1 MCRPVLLA
9 QILAG
14 VVSVVLPISAAADQS
29 CGGPKTPCETANGSY
44 HIVVPD
50 RPGPHPVMMFLHG
63 AGGQGSSLVRP
74 SGTSKQAVERGYAYI
89 APNGLIRP
97 GRNRPGWSFH
107 PDFPGQ
113 RDEAAFL
120 QEVMNDA
127 ATRFNIDRD
136 HSILAGF
143 SIGGSL
149 VSYIACATPGAF
161 GAYAPMSGS
170 FWRPHPSGCVGPV
183 RLLHT
188 HGWRDQVV
196 PLEGRLIRQIAG
208 RDFAQGD
215 VFHAMT
221 LWRAANGCDNYRA
234 DRFQTDGD
242 FWRRIWTD
250 CTPGT
255 ALELALFDG
264 GHGVP
269 AGWGDMVFDW
279 LEGLEKTTR

>member
-1 MCRPVLLA
+1 MRRMLFSSCV
-9 QILAG
+9 LAG
-14 VVSVVLPISAAADQS
+14 VLALYLPFSAGAGEACGRADA
-29 CGGPKTPCETANGSY
+29 PCETAHGTY
-44 HIVVPD
+44 HIVLPEGS
-50 RPGPHPVMMFLHG
+50 GPHPVMMFLHG
-63 AGGQGSSLVRP
+63 AGGKGSSLVRP
-74 SGTSKQAVERGYAYI
+74 SGTSKQAVARGYAYI

-120 QEVMNDA
+120 QEVMSDA
-127 ATRFNIDRD
+127 TARFNIDRD
-136 HSILAGF
+136 HSILVGF

-149 VSYIACATPGAF
+149 ASYVACTTPDAF
-161 GAYAPMSGS
+161 SAYAPVSGS
-170 FWRPHPSGCVGPV
+170 FWRPHPTGCAGPV

-221 LWRAANGCDNYRA
+221 LWRAANDCDNFRA
-234 DRFQTDGD
+234 DQFKTDGE
-242 FWRRIWTD
+242 FWRRIWVE
-250 CTPGT
+250 CAPGT

-264 GHGVP
+264 GHGMP
-269 AGWGDMVFDW
+269 AGWADMVFDW
-279 LEGLEKTTR
+279 LDGLNDSTN

>member
-1 MCRPVLLA
+1 MRH
-9 QILAG
+9 
-14 VVSVVLPISAAADQS
+14 VSVLGQIFGWMLALCLPGHAAAQPS
-29 CGGPKTPCETANGSY
+29 CGDLEMPCETAQGSY
-44 HIVVPD
+44 HIVLPEG
-50 RPGPHPVMMFLHG
+50 PGPHPVMMFLHG
-63 AGGQGSSLVRP
+63 AGGQGASLVRP
-74 SGTSKQAVERGYAYI
+74 SGTSKQAVARGYAYI

-120 QEVMNDA
+120 QEVMTDA
-127 ATRFNIDRD
+127 ATRFNIDRN

-149 VSYIACATPGAF
+149 ASYVACTTPSAF
-161 GAYAPMSGS
+161 NAYAPISGS
-170 FWRPHPSGCVGPV
+170 FWRPHPKGCAGPV

-196 PLEGRLIRQIAG
+196 PLEGRFIRQIAG

-221 LWRAANGCDNYRA
+221 LWRAANSCDNFRA
-234 DRFQTDGD
+234 DRFKTDGD
-242 FWRRIWTD
+242 LWRRIWVD
-250 CTPGT
+250 CAPGT

-269 AGWGDMVFDW
+269 SGWGKMVLDW
-279 LEGLEKTTR
+279 FEGLKGSIN

>member
-1 MCRPVLLA
+1 MRHVSVLG
-9 QILAG
+9 QIFGWILALC
-14 VVSVVLPISAAADQS
+14 LPGHAAAQPS
-29 CGGPKTPCETANGSY
+29 CGGPEMPCETVSGSY
-44 HIVVPD
+44 HIVLPEG
-50 RPGPHPVMMFLHG
+50 PGPHPVMMFLHG
-63 AGGQGSSLVRP
+63 AGGRGASLVRP
-74 SGTSKQAVERGYAYI
+74 SGTSKQAVARGYAYI

-120 QEVMNDA
+120 QEVMTDA
-127 ATRFNIDRD
+127 ATRFNIDRN

-149 VSYIACATPGAF
+149 ASYVACTTPAAF
-161 GAYAPMSGS
+161 TAYAPISGS
-170 FWRPHPSGCVGPV
+170 FWRPHPTGCAGPV

-196 PLEGRLIRQIAG
+196 PLEGRFIRQIAG

-221 LWRAANGCDNYRA
+221 LWRRANSCDNFRA
-234 DRFQTDGD
+234 NRFKTDGD
-242 FWRRIWTD
+242 LWRRIWVA
-250 CTPGT
+250 CAPGT

-269 AGWGDMVFDW
+269 SGWGKMVLDW
-279 LEGLEKTTR
+279 FEGLKGSIN